1 MCMLR
6 LKPNKLTTCHRR
18 KTRKIKKSN
27 YIYNPGV
34 QHFPD
39 STQHLSILFN
49 FLLGIVL
56 EWFTKD
62 KYDKAIKM
70 CYASESLL
78 NRINLY
84 SLFWCMDNFEKCCKR
99 FGFIDIPI

>member
-6 LKPNKLTTCHRR
+6 LKPSKLTTCHRR

-27 YIYNPGV
+27 YIYNPDV
-34 QHFPD
+34 QDFPD

-70 CYASESLL
+70 CSTNESLL
-78 NRINLY
+78 SRINSY
-84 SLFWCMDNFEKCCKR
+84 SIVNYMDNMAKYCKQ
-99 FGFIDIPI
+99 FVFISIPI